1 LGGSLKKEVILI
13 PIQTISKG
21 KLYDQFIKHFDVD
34 KAYSELLKLAK
45 KIGKPFEKKGCRGR
59 PLGAEPEEY
68 AAYFVFSWNEGH
80 KLHGMER
87 YSVKFLDKK
96 LDHSTFGKII
106 NRIPLFYFILL
117 LEAFAYRIEQLIHTA
132 IIAFAD
138 STGITT
144 GIYEER
150 IFKGKTTIMRKDFKL
165 HILAGYLPEY
175 SLTYIKTALASDKH
189 TSDAEGAKQML
200 ERILEWIAYF
210 LADKGYDAEK
220 VHEACTK
227 KGMIDVVKRKD
238 RKSKMA
244 TYRSLT
250 DKFFNTNLYKEIRGI
265 IETIFG
271 GLENKGLLKTK
282 LKNPITIFK
291 FSLASAIFH
300 NQRTSI
306 FARLIKIIAIFSK
319 YSKK

>member
-1 LGGSLKKEVILI
+1 MNPI
-13 PIQTISKG
+13 PKQRISTG

-34 KAYSELLKLAK
+34 RAYSELLSLAK
-45 KIGKPFEKKGCRGR
+45 NIGKPFEKKGKRGR
-59 PLGAEPEEY
+59 KLGAEPEEY
-68 AAYFVFSWNEGH
+68 AAYLIFSWNEDH
-80 KLHGMER
+80 KFHDMER
-87 YSVKFLDKK
+87 YSIKFLGKK

-106 NRIPLFYFILL
+106 SRVPLLYFILL
-117 LEAFAYRIEQLIHTA
+117 LEAFACRIEQLLHTA
-132 IIAFAD
+132 VIAFAD
-138 STGITT
+138 STGVST
-144 GIYEER
+144 GIYDER
-150 IFKGKTTIMRKDFKL
+150 IHKGKKVKARKDFKL
-165 HILAGYLPEY
+165 HVLAGYLPEH

-200 ERILEWIAYF
+200 ERILEWLAYF
-210 LADKGYDAEK
+210 LADRGYDAEK

-238 RKSKMA
+238 HKSKMA

-250 DKFFNTNLYKEIRGI
+250 DKFFNTNRYKEIRGV

-271 GLENKGLLKTK
+271 GLENKGLLKTR
-282 LKNPITIFK
+282 LRNPLTIFK
-291 FSLASAIFH
+291 YSLASAIFH

-319 YSKK
+319 YS